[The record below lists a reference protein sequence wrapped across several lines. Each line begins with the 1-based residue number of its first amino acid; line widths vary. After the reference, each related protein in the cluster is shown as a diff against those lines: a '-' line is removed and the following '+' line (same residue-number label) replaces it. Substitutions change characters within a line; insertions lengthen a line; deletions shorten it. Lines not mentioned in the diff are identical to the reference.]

1 VTNSNFGEDVKEA
14 WRAFS
19 RATALPSHVSPS
31 IPILFFGN
39 LQAYCTSRT
48 RVLTVGLNPS
58 LHEFP
63 GDSPFR
69 RFPLAEGVTV
79 GEMGRYLDA
88 LSAYFR
94 TEPYRGWFS
103 AFEPFLNGLEA
114 TYYEGRAS
122 TVLHTDICS
131 PIATNPTWS
140 RLEPS
145 VQKDME
151 KDGRPLWHSLLR
163 KLRPQMVIVSVA
175 YRHLPHIG
183 FKALSEW
190 RILHKFE
197 RTQAGAP
204 RKQPI
209 TMSTRW
215 YDIGG
220 RCSLIVFIP
229 AAQTPLGRLGSIQ
242 KREAGVIALEELHRG
257 G

>member
-1 VTNSNFGEDVKEA
+1 MTASTLGNKVKEA
-14 WRAFS
+14 WRAFG
-19 RATALPSHVSPS
+19 RAAALPSHVSPS

-39 LQAYCTSRT
+39 LQAYCTSKT

-63 GDSPFR
+63 ADSPFR

-79 GEMGRYLDA
+79 SEPGRYLDA

-103 AFEPFLNGLEA
+103 AFGPLLNGLEA
-114 TYYEGRAS
+114 SYYEGQAS

-131 PIATNPTWS
+131 PVATNPTWS
-140 RLEPS
+140 GLDPS
-145 VQKDME
+145 VQKYLE
-151 KDGRPLWHSLLR
+151 RDGNPLWHSLLR
-163 KLRPQMVIVSVA
+163 VLRPQMVIISVA
-175 YRHLPHIG
+175 CRHLSHIR
-183 FKALSEW
+183 FKALGEW
-190 RILHKFE
+190 RILRKFE

-204 RKQPI
+204 RKHPVAI
-209 TMSTRW
+209 STRR

-220 RCSLIVFIP
+220 EPSLLVFLP
-229 AAQTPLGRLGSIQ
+229 AAQKPLGRLGSIQ